1 LPGRSVTRLTAYHI
15 SRHVAST
22 FKSLA
27 TTTTHFD
34 LIVFIK
40 TDRAKIPGHDT
51 THDPVHCPYSG
62 CKIVNKQ
69 FLYRASD
76 RKSLDFYRSY
86 LAEHLIDRTLG
97 AIHWF
102 LGFMHLGFQAIPNN
116 VMHKIHKDIYRLQYN
131 KIVGYV
137 RGLPSE
143 AKLGSDELKTSE
155 RRFGASV
162 TSSVAWTESSDS
174 PVSGS
179 KINS

>member
-1 LPGRSVTRLTAYHI
+1 
-15 SRHVAST
+15 
-22 FKSLA
+22 
-27 TTTTHFD
+27 
-34 LIVFIK
+34 
-40 TDRAKIPGHDT
+40 
-51 THDPVHCPYSG
+51 
-62 CKIVNKQ
+62 
-69 FLYRASD
+69 
-76 RKSLDFYRSY
+76 
-86 LAEHLIDRTLG
+86 
-97 AIHWF
+97 
-102 LGFMHLGFQAIPNN
+102 
-116 VMHKIHKDIYRLQYN
+116 MHKIHKDIYRLQYN